1 LLLSDRDDTGVL
13 ERGIPARASAEQ
25 VRQCKM
31 DKPTHISFISPF
43 SGRNNK
49 GQPNMHKVA
58 F

>member
-1 LLLSDRDDTGVL
+1 VL
-13 ERGIPARASAEQ
+13 ERGIPALASAEQ